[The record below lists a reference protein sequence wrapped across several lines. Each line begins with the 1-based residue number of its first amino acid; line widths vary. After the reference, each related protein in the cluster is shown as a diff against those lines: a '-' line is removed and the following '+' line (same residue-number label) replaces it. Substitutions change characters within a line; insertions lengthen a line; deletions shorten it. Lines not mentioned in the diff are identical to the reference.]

1 VAIETQLRFAAR
13 QQGGGVSGTVR
24 IMTIQTTILCR
35 LMNDSGFLDSFF
47 DLCMALE
54 TQLFSGGDKE
64 IPILAGVGIVAVRA
78 ASFCDHFMDTGD
90 LVGQQIVVTFEAYP
104 FRFRVQE
111 VPVAGSVRI
120 VALGALSL
128 GDGCMDIAEL
138 HFLLKCLMA
147 GQTEVSPGTR

>member
-1 VAIETQLRFAAR
+1 MAIETQLRFAAR

-54 TQLFSGGDKE
+54 TQLFSGDNQK
-64 IPILAGVGIVAVRA
+64 ISILTGVGIMTVRA
-78 ASFCDHFMDTGD
+78 ASFCDHFVDTGD
-90 LVGQQIVVTFEAYP
+90 FVGQQIAVTFEAYP

-111 VPVAGSVRI
+111 VPVVGSVWMMNI
-120 VALGALSL
+120 WLIL
-128 GDGCMDIAEL
+128 
-138 HFLLKCLMA
+138 
-147 GQTEVSPGTR
+147 